1 MRASPTFLAIQDG
14 YIYNAPQFKRNCIQR
29 STSFKM
35 TEVVDRTNAV
45 YGDAPPASVQEG
57 KRHVLSLLKD
67 PVRAELVKKVE
78 FMENFGLNNSET
90 ARAGEPRYTGL
101 VVSLS
106 PEFQL
111 HPDGRDAAWLN
122 GLYAESVQMFPTET
136 NGEVENFVSLQSNH
150 MKPGD
155 SHGVAGIYQLNS
167 QDDLT
172 GEVETRNYVIVN
184 TSAGDQSRELVNGWT
199 STGMS
204 IKDCYESAATEK
216 YMGVK
221 PSGAADVSETSV
233 HDNLKA
239 FTEAKIAKLSKKF
252 TPFDAQSPPQTSN
265 VFLRGN
271 DCLHYL
277 NGAIAA
283 GRENGALCLVSP
295 LHGYVRFLK
304 TADRHFFP
312 STLLSSDRYV
322 DVSKLNGKQQRSIF
336 ERAVWPS
343 HTTCNAFAL
352 RKPIQNWTSALP
364 QPKDVYRMAKSNF
377 SLDTEVHRCLPTAAV
392 LAMTPLRSSDASTRF
407 PAHVKEGKI
416 QVADTDRLCAQL
428 LSLRRKLKTHILNP
442 AFYNEDKPGVLE
454 LPRDIA
460 ESLVAM

>member
-1 MRASPTFLAIQDG
+1 MID
-14 YIYNAPQFKRNCIQR
+14 I
-29 STSFKM
+29 
-35 TEVVDRTNAV
+35 VDRTLAV
-45 YGDAPPASVQEG
+45 YGSTTPASVEEG
-57 KRHVLSLLKD
+57 KRHVLSLLND
-67 PVRAELVKKVE
+67 PLRADHVNKVE

-106 PEFQL
+106 PDFQL
-111 HPDGRDAAWLN
+111 HPDGSDAVWLN
-122 GLYAESVQMFPTET
+122 GLYAESVQMFPTTET
-136 NGEVENFVSLQSNH
+136 GGEVENFVSLQSNH

-199 STGMS
+199 TTGMS

-221 PSGAADVSETSV
+221 PSSAADAGEMSV

-252 TPFDAQSPPQTSN
+252 AAFEAQSPPQTSN
-265 VFLRGN
+265 IFLRGK

-283 GRENGALCLVSP
+283 GRENGALTLVSP
-295 LHGYVRFLK
+295 LHGYVRFQK

-352 RKPIQNWTSALP
+352 RKPIQNWSSVLP

-377 SLDTEVHRCLPTAAV
+377 SLDTEVHRCLPTSAV
-392 LAMTPLRSSDASTRF
+392 LAMTPLHSSDAPSRF
-407 PAHVKEGKI
+407 PAHVKAGKI

-428 LSLRRKLKTHILNP
+428 LTLRGTLQTRVLNP

-454 LPRDIA
+454 LPRD
-460 ESLVAM
+460 VAVKLAAMQ

>member
-1 MRASPTFLAIQDG
+1 
-14 YIYNAPQFKRNCIQR
+14 
-29 STSFKM
+29 
-35 TEVVDRTNAV
+35 
-45 YGDAPPASVQEG
+45 
-57 KRHVLSLLKD
+57 
-67 PVRAELVKKVE
+67 VRAELVKKVE

>member
-1 MRASPTFLAIQDG
+1 
-14 YIYNAPQFKRNCIQR
+14 
-29 STSFKM
+29 M
-35 TEVVDRTNAV
+35 TEVVDRTAAV

-57 KRHVLSLLKD
+57 KRYVLSLLKD
-67 PVRAELVKKVE
+67 PARAGLVKRVE
-78 FMENFGLNNSET
+78 FMENFGVNNSET

-122 GLYAESVQMFPTET
+122 GLYAESVQMFPTGT
-136 NGEVENFVSLQSNH
+136 GGEVENFVALLSSH
-150 MKPGD
+150 MKPCD

-172 GEVETRNYVIVN
+172 GEIETRNFVIVN

-216 YMGVK
+216 YVGVN
-221 PSGAADVSETSV
+221 PSGSAEVSEASV

-239 FTEAKIAKLSKKF
+239 FTEAKIMKLSRKF
-252 TPFDAQSPPQTSN
+252 TNLPAQSAPQTSN
-265 VFLRGN
+265 VFLRGK
-271 DCLHYL
+271 DGVHYL

-283 GRENGALCLVSP
+283 TSDNGALCLVSP
-295 LHGYVRFLK
+295 LHGYVRFQK

-352 RKPIQNWTSALP
+352 RKPIQNWSSALP

-377 SLDTEVHRCLPTAAV
+377 ALDTEVHRCLPTSAV
-392 LAMTPLRSSDASTRF
+392 LAMTPLRSSDASARF

-428 LSLRRKLKTHILNP
+428 LSLRKKLKSHILNP
-442 AFYNEDKPGVLE
+442 AFYNKDKPGVLE

-460 ESLVAM
+460 ESLAAM

>member
-1 MRASPTFLAIQDG
+1 MID
-14 YIYNAPQFKRNCIQR
+14 I
-29 STSFKM
+29 
-35 TEVVDRTNAV
+35 VDRTLAV
-45 YGDAPPASVQEG
+45 YGSATPTSVQEG
-57 KRHVLSLLKD
+57 KRHVLSLLND
-67 PVRAELVKKVE
+67 PLRADLVNKVE

-106 PEFQL
+106 PDFQL

-136 NGEVENFVSLQSNH
+136 GGQIENFVALQSNH

-167 QDDLT
+167 QDDMT

-221 PSGAADVSETSV
+221 PSGAVDAGKMSV

-239 FTEAKIAKLSKKF
+239 FTEAKIAKLGKKF

-265 VFLRGN
+265 VFLRGK

-277 NGAIAA
+277 NGTIAA
-283 GRENGALCLVSP
+283 TSDGGALTLVSP

-352 RKPIQNWTSALP
+352 RKPIQNWSSALP
-364 QPKDVYRMAKSNF
+364 QPKDIYRMAKSNF
-377 SLDTEVHRCLPTAAV
+377 TLDTEVHRCLPTAAL
-392 LAMTPLRSSDASTRF
+392 LAMTPLCSSDASTRF

-428 LSLRRKLKTHILNP
+428 LTIRGTLKTHILNP
-442 AFYNEDKPGVLE
+442 SFYNKDKPGVLE

-460 ESLVAM
+460 EKLATM